1 MLVIWEGVEA
11 NQEGLGPHW
20 VWYSGGLQMVSGIQ
34 PGESGIQLNMAV
46 YTGVWSVQC
55 TCIIQLYTY
64 TGVLAETLRLPMA
77 LIHRYQTHTNTLGA
91 TKDTMA
97 DKIILFSLVLGAVN
111 ISICLT
117 GRASMRNT

>member
-1 MLVIWEGVEA
+1 
-11 NQEGLGPHW
+11 
-20 VWYSGGLQMVSGIQ
+20 MVSGIQ
-34 PGESGIQLNMAV
+34 PGESGKQLNMVV
-46 YTGVWSVQC
+46 YTVWSVHAL
-55 TCIIQLYTY
+55 CIQYVALYTY

-77 LIHRYQTHTNTLGA
+77 LIHRYQIHTNTLGA